1 MPTIPSRESEALTPV
16 LTSEERW
23 RRWEQRGRDDDA
35 RFMDHVRRGFW
46 SAVIVLTVILVLA
59 FLV

>member
-1 MPTIPSRESEALTPV
+1 MAIPPSVNTQV

-23 RRWEQRGRDDDA
+23 RRWEQRGMDNDA
-35 RFMDHVRRGFW
+35 EFLRRAQRFLWV
-46 SAVIVLTVILVLA
+46 VLIALAIGVLYL